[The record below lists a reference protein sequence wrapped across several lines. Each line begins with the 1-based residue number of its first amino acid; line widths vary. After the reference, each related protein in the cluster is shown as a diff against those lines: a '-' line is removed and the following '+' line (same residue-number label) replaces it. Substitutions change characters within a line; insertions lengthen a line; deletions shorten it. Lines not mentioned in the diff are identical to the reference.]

1 MSNITN
7 TTNITNTENE
17 ANQALNTNSN
27 VQFNSI
33 NTDIITGIS
42 IMTADNII
50 ITAMNTDNSQTSM
63 VMINGSNQLVK
74 RTTPI
79 TISDNNLNTTDS
91 PFFFRQ
97 TLT

>member
-50 ITAMNTDNSQTSM
+50 ITAINTDNSQTSM

-74 RTTPI
+74 KTTPI

-91 PFFFRQ
+91 HIF
-97 TLT
+97 LGKL